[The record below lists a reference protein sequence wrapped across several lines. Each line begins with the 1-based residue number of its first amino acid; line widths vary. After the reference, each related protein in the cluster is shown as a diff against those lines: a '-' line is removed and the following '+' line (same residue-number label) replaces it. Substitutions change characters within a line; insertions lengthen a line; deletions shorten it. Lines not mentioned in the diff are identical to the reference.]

1 MKPKFNPSLE
11 AMSKEIYRTLLPNKQ
26 QLDSFLATPTGVL
39 TLQFTR
45 RTIIEYYRL
54 GFVSDEIASYFDMYT
69 PAKYLV
75 ITITK
80 KNNKI
85 TSTQTQVKG

>member
-1 MKPKFNPSLE
+1 M
-11 AMSKEIYRTLLPNKQ
+11 PNKQ
-26 QLDSFLATPTGVL
+26 QLGSFLATPTGVL

-54 GFVSDEIASYFDMYT
+54 GFISDEIASYFDIFT

-75 ITITK
+75 VTITK
-80 KNNKI
+80 KNNEI
-85 TSTQTQVKG
+85 TSTQAQIKG